1 MIIGSPGYHGDRL
14 PFPEVGTPVRHPRTE
29 LISTIRIRNLIQ
41 VQPSEPAGRAGKR
54 RKSLDIGM
62 PLNLQTGYR
71 SVSTNQKEI
80 PMPKTTA
87 IALTL
92 IAVATTAS
100 AADDQATCRQMVD
113 SWLDAERM
121 LSPASSMVDNS
132 KRRTPEIM
140 QLRGQGAPECD
151 IQRRVSGTAA
161 QLPKRD
167 AVTGPRQ
174 H

>member
-1 MIIGSPGYHGDRL
+1 MCQGFHDGKL
-14 PFPEVGTPVRHPRTE
+14 K
-29 LISTIRIRNLIQ
+29 L
-41 VQPSEPAGRAGKR
+41 GKR

-87 IALTL
+87 IALAL

-100 AADDQATCRQMVD
+100 AADDQANCKRMVD
-113 SWLDAERM
+113 AWLDAEHM
-121 LSPASSMVDNS
+121 LSPAAPMVDNS
-132 KRRTPEIM
+132 KRRAPDIM

-151 IQRRVSGTAA
+151 IQRRLVGTAA
-161 QLPKRD
+161 QLPERD

-174 H
+174 R